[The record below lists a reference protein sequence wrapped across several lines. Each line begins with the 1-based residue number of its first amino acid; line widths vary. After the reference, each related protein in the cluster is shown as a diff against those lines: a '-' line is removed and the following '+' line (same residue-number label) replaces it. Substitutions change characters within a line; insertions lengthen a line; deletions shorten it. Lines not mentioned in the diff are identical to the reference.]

1 MLCSVMLITLGE
13 DGEEGWTYRAGN
25 SWGMGRRVGRII
37 AGRMGRRVGRIELVI
52 AGGGW
57 GGGLDV

>member
-1 MLCSVMLITLGE
+1 MLYSVMLVALGE

-25 SWGMGRRVGRII
+25 SWGWGG
-37 AGRMGRRVGRIELVI
+37 GWTYNSWEDGEEGGRIELVI